1 MEQVSSELPVTENIP
16 LLRLPRY
23 TPQIVPQ
30 EHIWGEIWVMSSLL
44 REWSSRQ
51 VKARWRL

>member
-30 EHIWGEIWVMSSLL
+30 EHIWGELREMSPLL
-44 REWSSRQ
+44 RGWSWRQ
-51 VKARWRL
+51 VKAGW